1 VLAASAL
8 LAAAG
13 AVAITPAQGAAPAT
27 PTGVTASA
35 STDNGDIGGALPAVL
50 VQTGKDFQLTVTLTP
65 AGAAFKSDTTLALTS
80 SLSPSGTPKGTFS
93 PASIVMKA
101 GVNSATF
108 DVSYTAVDN
117 GVVLTVSKPQPKGKP
132 VDFQPGSTAPFDVLK
147 ELSKFANN
155 DPRLPNGLGVGNA
168 DCAQTTNEP
177 ACGVL
182 FLSHGSKSDGAL
194 SIGACTANLG
204 CKTGSQVVQVIA
216 DLGEPGSTTNPPLYS
231 KNDPALM
238 VYRCDKK
245 LCGGKGV
252 KTYTLKLSFE
262 ATGPLNLTAEPCV
275 SKGVASDAA
284 GRDFC
289 VDYVQSHRDNSGDVL
304 LYLLFTHDMRGS
316 T

>member
-13 AVAITPAQGAAPAT
+13 AVAIAPAQGAAPAT

-50 VQTGKDFQLTVTLTP
+50 VQTGQDFQLTVTLTP
-65 AGAAFKSDTTLALTS
+65 AGAAFKSDTTLALTP

-108 DVSYTAVDN
+108 DVSYNAVDN
-117 GVVLTVSKPQPKGKP
+117 GVVLTVSKPQAKGKP

-168 DCAQTTNEP
+168 ACTQASTEP
-177 ACGVL
+177 ACGTL
-182 FLSHGSKSDGAL
+182 FLQHGSVSAGAL
-194 SIGACTANLG
+194 SLGACTTGLG
-204 CKTGSQVVQVIA
+204 CKSGSQVVQVIA
-216 DLGEPGSTTNPPLYS
+216 DLGTKYTAT
-231 KNDPALM
+231 DPALL

-245 LCGGKGV
+245 LCSGKGI
-252 KTYTLKLSFE
+252 KSYQLKVTFA
-262 ATGPLNLTAEPCV
+262 ATGPLNLTAKPCV
-275 SKGVASDAA
+275 DKGVALDAS
-284 GRDFC
+284 GNDFC
-289 VDYVQSHRDNSGDVL
+289 VDYVRSHRDNSGDAL
-304 LYLLFTHDMRGS
+304 LYLLFTHDMRAS